1 MKNYENANEL
11 KKIGLKP
18 HEILIATT
26 SYPDYEMYRYI
37 LLNEGVGKG
46 VELEEYLLL
55 EGFHCSCYDFDE
67 TDWNG
72 TVYTKEELIKLSD
85 AKYNK
90 DSIFWK
96 QVREQLVSDF

>member
-1 MKNYENANEL
+1 MKNYENANEF

-18 HEILIATT
+18 HEILIITT
-26 SYPDYEMYRYI
+26 SYPDYEMYRNI
-37 LLNEGVGKG
+37 LLGNGIGEGVEWG
-46 VELEEYLLL
+46 EYLLL

-67 TDWNG
+67 TDWTG

-85 AKYNK
+85 ARYNK

-96 QVREQLVSDF
+96 QVREQLV